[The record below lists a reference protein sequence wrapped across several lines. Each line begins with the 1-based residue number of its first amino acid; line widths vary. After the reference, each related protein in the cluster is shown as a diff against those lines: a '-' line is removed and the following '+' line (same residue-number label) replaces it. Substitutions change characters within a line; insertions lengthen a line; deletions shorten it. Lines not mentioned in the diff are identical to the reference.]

1 MFIENLQK
9 ILRHKGSM
17 LKSTSHST
25 TLFTNLKLRHTPRVY
40 FRFESATSCLSFSKQ
55 ASYTCCLFVAA
66 CIYFFIISNYL
77 SSYVQ
82 ENALLG

>member
-1 MFIENLQK
+1 
-9 ILRHKGSM
+9 M

-55 ASYTCCLFVAA
+55 ASYTCCLFFAA
-66 CIYFFIISNYL
+66 CIYFFIVANYL
-77 SSYVQ
+77 SSYEQ
-82 ENALLG
+82 ENGLLGQKPNYLSIIDFAKN